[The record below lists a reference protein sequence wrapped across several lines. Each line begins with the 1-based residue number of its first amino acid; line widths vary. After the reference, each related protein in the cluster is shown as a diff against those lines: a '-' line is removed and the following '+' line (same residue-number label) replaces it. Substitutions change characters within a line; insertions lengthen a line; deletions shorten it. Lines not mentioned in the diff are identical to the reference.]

1 MENLENTS
9 LNKPLRD
16 ELGRLL
22 PGQTANPNG
31 RPEMTEEEKVK
42 AKAQRDIIK
51 EYKESLK
58 QALPLISPVLIAKA
72 MEGDMSAI
80 KEVNDRVM
88 GKSEAKTD
96 VTSNGETI
104 TSVINIIKPDASNNV

>member
-1 MENLENTS
+1 
-9 LNKPLRD
+9 
-16 ELGRLL
+16 
-22 PGQTANPNG
+22 
-31 RPEMTEEEKVK
+31 
-42 AKAQRDIIK
+42 
-51 EYKESLK
+51 
-58 QALPLISPVLIAKA
+58 